1 MINRSDL
8 KHHFL
13 TTSHDIKGLFDKTNK
28 LSSFMYKLEKQAQ
41 KDPDRYKPNDYVG
54 DGFEFLMEIFIKA
67 HAFTYQIGITDYE
80 PIKSNDDNGIDGTG
94 INISGEK
101 CVIQHK
107 YRSNSQS
114 FLTANKDHLSN
125 MFSAADTTYG
135 IDSIVSEKS
144 TLTKMFE
151 AKMFSQSKYEKRLKE
166 LEKQAPRHYV
176 FTTAKDLHHF
186 TDNEMYKNQVK
197 CIGYDDLRIM
207 LEDNVSF
214 WNLCRKLVK

>member
-1 MINRSDL
+1 MINKSDL

-54 DGFEFLMEIFIKA
+54 DGFEFLMEIFIKS
-67 HAFTYQIGITDYE
+67 HAFDNRIGITNYE

-125 MFSAADTTYG
+125 MFSAASVRG
-135 IDSIVSEKS
+135 INSVVQEKANYD
-144 TLTKMFE
+144 KMFE
-151 AKMFSQSKYEKRLKE
+151 KKSISKSNYEKEIKI
-166 LEKQAPRHYV
+166 LEKSAPRHYI

-186 TDNEMYKNQVK
+186 TDNEMYKTQVK
-197 CIGYDDLRIM
+197 CVGYEELTVM
-207 LEDNVSF
+207 LQDNFSF
-214 WNLCRKLVK
+214 WNLCRELVK